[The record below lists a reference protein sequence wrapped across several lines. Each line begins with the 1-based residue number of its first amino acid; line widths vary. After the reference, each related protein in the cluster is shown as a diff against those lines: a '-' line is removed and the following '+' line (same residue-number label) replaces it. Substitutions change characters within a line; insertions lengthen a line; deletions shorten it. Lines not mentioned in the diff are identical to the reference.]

1 MMVNDHAAIIWLT
14 GLSGAGKTTLAQS
27 FVKCCRHNGINP
39 LLLDGDQIRDTLGQT
54 GFDEPSRK
62 AHNLLVGR
70 LAALIE
76 GQGHLVVVSMISPY
90 ADVREEVRVLG
101 NKYIEVFVNT
111 PLEVCI
117 SRDIKGLYRKA
128 LDNQIQNFTGI
139 SAPYQIP
146 ENPELVLNTT
156 QMDPDAGAQLLWE
169 YYQSTMIH

>member
-1 MMVNDHAAIIWLT
+1 MMANDHAAIIWLT
-14 GLSGAGKTTLAQS
+14 GLSGAGKTTIAQS
-27 FVKCCRHNGINP
+27 FVNRCRHNGINP

-54 GFDEPSRK
+54 GFDEASRK

-76 GQGHLVVVSMISPY
+76 EQGHLVVVSLISPY
-90 ADVREEVRVLG
+90 ADVREEVRVIG
-101 NKYIEVFVNT
+101 MKYIEVFVNT

-156 QMDPDAGAQLLWE
+156 QMDPDTGAQMLWE
-169 YYQSTMIH
+169 YYQSTIVH